1 MPRHG
6 GPVPRVRAPRG
17 RTDSP
22 PSPAAA
28 WAAATR
34 CSLRSGCPGRSG
46 WQRRPHQPHEPGTAS
61 ALKREWT
68 GVGAEPICFPAI
80 PPKSQGPR
88 PLRGLRFPLSY
99 CDRTLLCL
107 CLFPLSL
114 SFFLLCIHQPLL
126 LQGHSLVPSVC
137 HCLGSADTLLNSQSL
152 VNGNCSRV
160 CFGTK
165 GEPETTALSPFPGN
179 RRAIRSSCTIMCD
192 TESSGLG
199 QAGVSMPAP
208 TLTLSTLFYLSE
220 TQFSYLGDSE
230 REQPCLLRGVP
241 GAQETYVH

>member
-6 GPVPRVRAPRG
+6 EPVPRVRAPPG
-17 RTDSP
+17 AYGLTSF
-22 PSPAAA
+22 
-28 WAAATR
+28 TR
-34 CSLRSGCPGRSG
+34 CSMGCSHSVFTSQWLSRKV
-46 WQRRPHQPHEPGTAS
+46 RMAAEATS
-61 ALKREWT
+61 APRTRDRISPET
-68 GVGAEPICFPAI
+68 GVDGVGAEPICFPAI

-126 LQGHSLVPSVC
+126 LQGHSLMPSVC

-208 TLTLSTLFYLSE
+208 TLTLST
-220 TQFSYLGDSE
+220 
-230 REQPCLLRGVP
+230 
-241 GAQETYVH
+241 